1 MMLRSLE
8 GLSARCKLT
17 VNDASS
23 AMRCLHQITLLA
35 LIALITTAL
44 MSEIATHLGVT
55 DLRFANHA
63 WRMQRAASAAK
74 PSSPNT
80 ILFGMLHVEMQLK
93 AKPSVGI
100 GSLALLSLSKLAAA
114 QCTPP
119 QPRERSYQSLSFLRH
134 SAKAANFDVC
144 LHRSGTLHHP
154 KHSTV
159 YHASVS
165 KTHCD
170 LGVCP
175 PQEQMLLRQPE
186 QRRQAIASQRRVDI
200 RGQF

>member
-1 MMLRSLE
+1 
-8 GLSARCKLT
+8 
-17 VNDASS
+17 
-23 AMRCLHQITLLA
+23 
-35 LIALITTAL
+35 
-44 MSEIATHLGVT
+44 
-55 DLRFANHA
+55 
-63 WRMQRAASAAK
+63 
-74 PSSPNT
+74 
-80 ILFGMLHVEMQLK
+80 MLHVEMQLK

-175 PQEQMLLRQPE
+175 PQERRRLLIEHSFDMSSRP
-186 QRRQAIASQRRVDI
+186 
-200 RGQF
+200 RGTLSA

>member
-1 MMLRSLE
+1 M
-8 GLSARCKLT
+8 
-17 VNDASS
+17 
-23 AMRCLHQITLLA
+23 
-35 LIALITTAL
+35 
-44 MSEIATHLGVT
+44 
-55 DLRFANHA
+55 
-63 WRMQRAASAAK
+63 
-74 PSSPNT
+74 
-80 ILFGMLHVEMQLK
+80 LFGMLHVEMQLK

-170 LGVCP
+170 VGVCP
-175 PQEQMLLRQPE
+175 PQERRRLLLEHSFGKVALSEYRLASIRRMSCKIVGIRQ
-186 QRRQAIASQRRVDI
+186 DNI
-200 RGQF
+200 R